1 MPNTSKDSKKPIV
14 ISENGQ
20 QNQQG
25 GKPKPGQSDQK
36 SGSPPQ
42 QK

>member
-1 MPNTSKDSKKPIV
+1 MSNTSSDPKKPIM

-25 GKPKPGQSDQK
+25 GNPKPEQGDQK
-36 SGSPPQ
+36 PVSPPQ

>member
-1 MPNTSKDSKKPIV
+1 MPNTSNDSTKPIV

-25 GKPKPGQSDQK
+25 GNPKPEQGDQK
-36 SGSPPQ
+36 PGSPPQ

>member
-1 MPNTSKDSKKPIV
+1 MSNTSKDSTKPIV
-14 ISENGQ
+14 ISGNEQ

-25 GKPKPGQSDQK
+25 GSPKRGQTDQK
-36 SGSPPQ
+36 PAAPPQ